1 MKLVYIKVRRVYDER
16 VLDKAHYYEERIK
29 LNEGEGCEGLRKS
42 QRRNKY
48 NEEEREREGVSNGVK
63 LRGR

>member
-1 MKLVYIKVRRVYDER
+1 MYDER

-29 LNEGEGCEGLRKS
+29 LNEGEGCGGLRKS